1 MRNILVKTAVT
12 AVCLYTAAKWAKKHI
27 RAGIIIGSPNI
38 TSAEIKELIEKRMEG
53 NAGYRSAG
61 DKKDN
66 GSMHETKRCIYF
78 PDGTTRIADG
88 SLAKTKVSDVHL
100 PGTVKEIGSR
110 AFYRCKDLKRI
121 DLPDGLERIG
131 GDAFNGSGLTEID
144 VPDSVT
150 EIGEW
155 AFSMCDDL
163 KKAVLPARFANL
175 PNHIFDSCSN
185 LETVIFREAVTAD
198 IKQDSPV
205 SIAGE

>member
-38 TSAEIKELIEKRMEG
+38 TSAEIKELIEKRMGEDSG
-53 NAGYRSAG
+53 HRSAC

-66 GSMHETKRCIYF
+66 GSTHETKGRVCF
-78 PDGTTRIADG
+78 PDGTTRITG
-88 SLAKTKVSDVHL
+88 SSLAETKVSDVYL
-100 PGTVKEIGSR
+100 PGTVKEIGPH
-110 AFYRCKDLKRI
+110 AFCGCKDLKHI

-131 GDAFNGSGLTEID
+131 EDAFNGGGLTEID

-155 AFSMCDDL
+155 AFAMCHDL

-175 PNHIFDSCSN
+175 PNHIFDSCDN
-185 LETVIFREAVTAD
+185 LETVIFREAAVTD

-205 SIAGE
+205 SITAE

>member
-27 RAGIIIGSPNI
+27 RAGVIIGSPNI

-53 NAGYRSAG
+53 NARYRSTG
-61 DKKDN
+61 DKKCN
-66 GSMHETKRCIYF
+66 GNMHETKRCIYF

-88 SLAKTKVSDVHL
+88 SLARTKVSDVYL

-110 AFYRCKDLKRI
+110 AFYRCKDLKHI

-131 GDAFNGSGLTEID
+131 EDAFNGSGLTEID

-175 PNHIFDSCSN
+175 PRHIFDSCVN
-185 LETVIFREAVTAD
+185 LETVIFRETAT
-198 IKQDSPV
+198 
-205 SIAGE
+205 AGH